1 MGMSLP
7 IESQPVTR
15 NQNRRV
21 ILWSVI
27 CLLLG
32 FFAGHLLTHHWMR
45 HDFTG
50 FRTPY
55 QAVLLSNGAVYY
67 GKLSGYGGR
76 NPVLNDVFYI
86 VTKTDPDSKQTS
98 NVLVKRG
105 KELHGPDRMYINAD
119 QIIFVEPVG
128 PDSKV
133 AQLINQAQQ

>member
-1 MGMSLP
+1 MSLP
-7 IESQPVTR
+7 VESQPATR

-45 HDFTG
+45 HDFTR

-86 VTKTDPDSKQTS
+86 VSKTDPESKQVS

-105 KELHGPDRMYINAD
+105 KELTARTACTSTRTRSYSSSRSARIPRWR
-119 QIIFVEPVG
+119 
-128 PDSKV
+128 S
-133 AQLINQAQQ
+133 